1 MDRFLPRTTP
11 IQNQRQSV
19 SSPTRLRGGLLW
31 RVRFDLALRRAAC
44 VRASMQMPPAIAE
57 YVHAHAY
64 IYAIYLS
71 IHP

>member
-44 VRASMQMPPAIAE
+44 VWASMQMPPAIAE
-57 YVHAHAY
+57 YMHAHAY